1 MRRAARSDLT
11 GPLSTPRLRSRRFAA
26 VFALASVAV
35 IAAAP
40 ASATPQTLLRGV
52 TNVLFAPLDAAL
64 APFSTAIG
72 IRDNMESIDDSPGV
86 RLVYPIPGFFYTT
99 GLQIGGSMLR
109 LATGVIEIIPGVP
122 LLFMDTDI
130 DALFATIDDAAA
142 LVEFDSD
149 ILDGGYRFGL
159 NYSTPDF

>member
-1 MRRAARSDLT
+1 
-11 GPLSTPRLRSRRFAA
+11 
-26 VFALASVAV
+26 
-35 IAAAP
+35 
-40 ASATPQTLLRGV
+40 
-52 TNVLFAPLDAAL
+52 
-64 APFSTAIG
+64 
-72 IRDNMESIDDSPGV
+72 
-86 RLVYPIPGFFYTT
+86 
-99 GLQIGGSMLR
+99 MLR